1 MADGVFIKG
10 QPLPDVIAY
19 FLPQIV
25 NLFSVYGGSRIIFR
39 LDPIWGGTSSEW
51 AC

>member
-19 FLPQIV
+19 FWSQIV
-25 NLFSVYGGSRIIFR
+25 NLFSVYGSSRIIFR
-39 LDPIWGGTSSEW
+39 LDPI
-51 AC
+51 

>member
-19 FLPQIV
+19 FFLPQIV

-39 LDPIWGGTSSEW
+39 LDPI
-51 AC
+51 

>member
-19 FLPQIV
+19 LLFFLVQIV
-25 NLFSVYGGSRIIFR
+25 NLFSVYGGSCIIFR
-39 LDPIWGGTSSEW
+39 LDPI
-51 AC
+51 